1 MNTTQMIAGVDAM
14 LAREMQRI
22 LEEEAAKMWQC
33 HFDKKRMV
41 WVITCDGHEIT
52 TRDTKAEAIT
62 ICKKENGEEAKEWH
76 PESES
81 SASG

>member
-52 TRDTKAEAIT
+52 TREKKADAVQ
-62 ICKKENGEEAKEWH
+62 ICRKENGEEVKACR